1 MQNGLFEKKYLNLKE
16 TAEQVG
22 VNVQTM
28 KKILENAEEKLYTRI
43 NRKLL
48 VDKDK
53 LFKYIETHNN
63 IGK

>member
-1 MQNGLFEKKYLNLKE
+1 MQNGVFAKKYLKLKE

-63 IGK
+63 IGQ